1 MSARDLAEPHPST
14 GTRTRTQQAAASC
27 ATTHNTLSAVV
38 EHDGG
43 QTGWAGALAAARSRK
58 RLIGGP

>member
-1 MSARDLAEPHPST
+1 MSARDLAEPHASAVL
-14 GTRTRTQQAAASC
+14 RTRAPQASVPV
-27 ATTHNTLSAVV
+27 ATTHNTVSAVV

-43 QTGWAGALAAARSRK
+43 QSGWAGALAAARLRE